1 MKLMQPCN
9 PNNSLKNGHIFA
21 VGMSGCGKTSA
32 VKKLFIKSI
41 DQVAFF
47 DPVGDYQGKVCGG
60 VIRGYSDLKAFASAL
75 IAGRKTKKGFKI
87 AYQPVHETTVKDFDA
102 FCRVI
107 WAVGN
112 GKHKKP
118 LKVICEEVAEHS
130 ISAGKATGY
139 HGKLLR
145 LGRKFNIHTVNLFQR
160 GQEVSKTIVDNCQR
174 ACVMMQKTKA
184 SAVYLEKMT
193 GIPSKY
199 IASLEPLEYIFQDG
213 KQFKTGVIKW

>member
-1 MKLMQPCN
+1 MQPIN
-9 PNNSLKNGHIFA
+9 PNNELKNGHIFA

-32 VKKLFIKSI
+32 VKKLFIKGA
-41 DQVAFF
+41 DHVAFF
-47 DPVGDYQGKVCGG
+47 DPVGDYHGKVAGG
-60 VIRGYSDLKAFASAL
+60 VVRGYSTLKSFASAL
-75 IAGRKTKKGFKI
+75 ITARKTKRGFKV
-87 AYQPVHETTVKDFDA
+87 AYQPKHETTVKDFDA

-130 ISAGKATGY
+130 ENAGKATGY

-145 LGRKFNIHTVNLFQR
+145 LGRKFHIHTINLFQR
-160 GQEVSKTIVDNCQR
+160 GQEVSKTIVDNCQF

-184 SAVYLEKMT
+184 SAIYLERMT
-193 GIPSKY
+193 GIPSKD
-199 IASLEPLEYIFQDG
+199 IAPLEPLEYILQDG
-213 KQFKTGVIKW
+213 KQFKTGIIKW

>member
-1 MKLMQPCN
+1 MQPIK
-9 PNNSLKNGHIFA
+9 PNNELKNGHIFA
-21 VGMSGCGKTSA
+21 VGMSGSGKTSA
-32 VKKLFIKSI
+32 AKKLFIKPS
-41 DQVAFF
+41 DQVAIF
-47 DPVGDYQGKVCGG
+47 DPVDDYTGKLSGAV
-60 VIRGYSDLKAFASAL
+60 VRGYGNLKQFASAL
-75 IAGRKTKKGFKI
+75 IAGRKTKRGFKI
-87 AYQPVHETTVKDFDA
+87 AYQPTHETTPKDFDD

-130 ISAGKATGY
+130 LSAGKASGY

-145 LGRKFNIHTVNLFQR
+145 LGRKFNIHTINLFQR
-160 GQEVSKTIVDNCQR
+160 GQEVSKTIIDNCQR

-184 SAVYLEKMT
+184 SANYLEKMT
-193 GIPSKY
+193 GIPAHE
-199 IASLEPLEYIFQDG
+199 IDQLEPLDYILQDG

>member
-1 MKLMQPCN
+1 MQPIN
-9 PNNSLKNGHIFA
+9 PNNELKNGHVFA

-32 VKKLFIKSI
+32 VKKLFIKSA
-41 DQVAFF
+41 DHVAFF
-47 DPVGDYQGKVCGG
+47 DPVGDYQGKVAGG
-60 VIRGYSDLKAFASAL
+60 VVRGYADLKAFASAL
-75 IAGRKTKKGFKI
+75 IAGRKTKQGFKI
-87 AYQPVHETTVKDFDA
+87 AYQPTHETTEKDFDK

-130 ISAGKATGY
+130 LNAGKATGY

-145 LGRKFNIHTVNLFQR
+145 LGRKFNIITINLFQR
-160 GQEVSKTIVDNCQR
+160 GQEVSKTIVDNCQI

-184 SAVYLEKMT
+184 SAVYLDKMT
-193 GIPSKY
+193 GIPANEIEK
-199 IASLEPLEYIFQDG
+199 LEPLEYLLQNG